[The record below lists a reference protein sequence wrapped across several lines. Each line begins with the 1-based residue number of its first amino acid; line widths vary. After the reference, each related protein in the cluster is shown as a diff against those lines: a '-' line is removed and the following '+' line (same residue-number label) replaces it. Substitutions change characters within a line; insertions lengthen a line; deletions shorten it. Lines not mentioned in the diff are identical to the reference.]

1 MFLKYLLKHQITIT
15 TENLPSTLDVE
26 KISSIEQ
33 QKPIKKW
40 KRLSASLAK
49 EGNPQSRFVWSR
61 LSHELHQY
69 FAWKHDSFAQGKESL
84 QQIWCNQFLFAFAQ
98 FCLVIKVLR
107 KLSSAQTGK
116 MLLVTPTWQSQTLH
130 QLLLK
135 ISIVFPYNLSK
146 IYLSHMLVIL
156 MTLTSASRDSQM
168 YCLDVKLMLKL
179 EVPSIFALHKLHKTL
194 RKDKASPKFCF
205 YKYLKDQ
212 ELCVASASNKY
223 RKRRK
228 TWSKNWGKFKLPLS
242 YIKPMWK
249 SIVELSLDQ
258 WKGYWK
264 KLVLV
269 LMFLNVTLHVQ
280 HLPQKQVY
288 QKFQWMI

>member
-179 EVPSIFALHKLHKTL
+179 EVPQFLLFISCIKLWERIKHHRNFVFISTWKIKNCVWRPPQISTGSVEKHGAKIEANL
-194 RKDKASPKFCF
+194 N
-205 YKYLKDQ
+205 YL
-212 ELCVASASNKY
+212 
-223 RKRRK
+223 
-228 TWSKNWGKFKLPLS
+228 
-242 YIKPMWK
+242 
-249 SIVELSLDQ
+249 
-258 WKGYWK
+258 
-264 KLVLV
+264 
-269 LMFLNVTLHVQ
+269 
-280 HLPQKQVY
+280 
-288 QKFQWMI
+288 